1 MDVPVVIVPAPV
13 ALATAGLAQAI
24 GLEAVIG
31 PEPKAA
37 IGREPKA
44 VIAPARRAAAKRRM

>member
-1 MDVPVVIVPAPV
+1 MAVPVAIGPAPV

-24 GLEAVIG
+24 GQVVIVL
-31 PEPKAA
+31 
-37 IGREPKA
+37 EPKA